1 MKLSVIYHSETGK
14 TRRMAE
20 IIARGMNSVEGAE
33 ARAFSID
40 ELDQAFAA
48 ESRCIVFGAPIYGA
62 YISGK
67 MADFLMKGTR
77 QIGLAGKLAGA
88 FTTARYVH
96 GGGDLGIQEILNR
109 CMLAGAL
116 TYSGGGTCG
125 MPVIHLGPV
134 AISDTM
140 PIEQFDDTFETF
152 GRRMAQKA
160 LELFG
165 E

>member
-1 MKLSVIYHSETGK
+1 MKLSVIYHSESGK

-20 IIARGMNSVEGAE
+20 IIAKGMNSVEGAE

-40 ELDQAFAA
+40 ELDAAFAA
-48 ESRCIVFGAPIYGA
+48 ESRCVVFGAPIYGA

-77 QIGLAGKLAGA
+77 QINLAGKLAGA

-96 GGGDLGIQEILNR
+96 GGGDLGVREILDR
-109 CMLAGAL
+109 CMVAGAL
-116 TYSGGGTCG
+116 TYSGGAACG
-125 MPVIHLGPV
+125 LPMIHLGPV

-140 PIEQFDDTFETF
+140 PIEQFDDTFEVY
-152 GRRMAQKA
+152 GKRMVQKA